1 MNLILM
7 IFKIMNLILKKFVI
21 IINLILYYFN
31 ININID
37 NSKLNKIIVNLTF
50 FYILK

>member
-1 MNLILM
+1 M
-7 IFKIMNLILKKFVI
+7 IFRITNLILKNFII

-37 NSKLNKIIVNLTF
+37 SLKLNKIIINLHF
-50 FYILK
+50 FNILK

>member
-1 MNLILM
+1 MS
-7 IFKIMNLILKKFVI
+7 LILKKFVI
-21 IINLILYYFN
+21 IMNLISYYFD

-37 NSKLNKIIVNLTF
+37 NSKLNKIIINLYF